1 MRWFLISL
9 IPLCV
14 PSVAS
19 AASWIFVANCGE
31 QGQVK
36 AYSYDRDSVRRE
48 GGNVLVRIRGDYTA
62 SPGSRAQEAQID
74 WSFNCAGGTF
84 VEQAR
89 TEYDEV
95 SNVVANYTDPTG
107 EMNITRGSIA
117 EKVRSI
123 VCA

>member
-1 MRWFLISL
+1 MRWYLTCL
-9 IPLCV
+9 VTLCV
-14 PSVAS
+14 PSVAP

-36 AYSYDRDSVRRE
+36 AYSYDRDSVRRQGE
-48 GGNVLVRIRGDYTA
+48 DVLVQIRGDYSR
-62 SPGSRAQEAQID
+62 SPGSRAQEAQIV

-89 TEYDEV
+89 TEYGEGR
-95 SNVVANYTDPTG
+95 NVVASYRDPTG
-107 EMNITRGSIA
+107 QMNITRGSIA

>member
-1 MRWFLISL
+1 MRWYLTIL
-9 IPLCV
+9 VALCV
-14 PSVAS
+14 PSVAP
-19 AASWIFVANCGE
+19 AASWVFVANCGE

-48 GGNVLVRIRGDYTA
+48 GGDVLVQIRGDYSG
-62 SPGSRAQEAQID
+62 SPGSRAQETQIV

-84 VEQAR
+84 VEQVR
-89 TEYDEV
+89 TEYGEG
-95 SNVVANYTDPTG
+95 SNVVASYTDPTG
-107 EMNITRGSIA
+107 QMNITRGSIA